1 MMNINLMLL
10 VRFKIFFLLSFFC
23 CFSKDS
29 KAVID
34 NISSTEPIQ
43 TGYWRFHFNFNDIQS
58 VHYFDNKI
66 YAAANKG
73 MFYLDLEDN
82 SINKLSTINGL
93 SNNAVSA
100 MIDDGKSLIVGYTSG
115 QIDFLSEFDI
125 THINLSVGNFSVK
138 INSFNIYENIL
149 YVSSSDGIFLVDI
162 DTKQVLEHYSN
173 IDNEISVLDVI
184 STKILNDSIYV
195 LTKKSM
201 HYAPLFGNNLLDFNS
216 WDLLNIT
223 QDDLIGSF
231 IYKNK
236 IHVYSSFSMYNLMGD
251 SINFELDNS
260 IKKIKIIN
268 GNLVLT
274 TGRKLYSI
282 DDGNSLFEIYD
293 SNKININDFIYA
305 KNNYWIGLRNQGL
318 YSMNL
323 NYFFKVFNS
332 PNINFSRIMKYAN
345 TLYGFTENDN
355 YYSIFLDGLW
365 ENKNFENFRNVT
377 SVTEFDKGLFFGSE
391 TMGIFDEENNIII
404 NDVTENSL
412 LQKKINSNDVDVKA
426 LLSVLDKMW
435 ILNYGTRSPLISY
448 NLKDGWFTYDFGVG
462 SYQYPRDIIF
472 NNSETFWIT
481 LDNKFGGGIIL
492 FSPYYNSY
500 IKLTSASNFLPTNSI
515 NKIVIDKN
523 DIVWVGT
530 DDGLIYFPSSN
541 IESFDNISTYQMPSN
556 ESGRILQNL
565 QINTL
570 LVDESNNKWI
580 GTNQGVI
587 ILNSLGNKIE
597 KEFTKENSPLISN
610 NIIDISILDNGE
622 IFFLTYDGLISYKS
636 DNSPTR
642 DNYNLFKAFPNPINL
657 NEHHLVTFSGLMENN
672 IIKITTLSG
681 EEVISLS
688 SIGGGTSWNLYDHS
702 GSKVNE
708 GIYLIFIISEDESE
722 KLISKI
728 LIR

>member
-10 VRFKIFFLLSFFC
+10 VRFNFFFLLSFFC
-23 CFSKDS
+23 CFPKES

-34 NISSTEPIQ
+34 NISFTAPIQ
-43 TGYWRFHFNFNDIQS
+43 TGYWKVHFNFNDIRL

-125 THINLSVGNFSVK
+125 MHINLSVENFSVK

-149 YVSSSDGIFLVDI
+149 YVSSSDGLFLVDI
-162 DTKQVLEHYSN
+162 HTKQVLEHYSN

-184 STKILNDSIYV
+184 STQILNDSIYV
-195 LTKKSM
+195 LTEESM
-201 HYAPLFGNNLLDFNS
+201 HSAPLYGTNLLDFYS
-216 WDLLNIT
+216 WNLLNIT
-223 QDDLIGSF
+223 QNALIGSF

-236 IHVYSSFSMYNLMGD
+236 IHVYSSFLMYNLMGD
-251 SINFELDNS
+251 SINLELNDA
-260 IKKIKIIN
+260 IKKIKIVN

-274 TGRKLYSI
+274 NGKRLYGL
-282 DDGNSLFEIYD
+282 DNDNSLFEIYD

-305 KNNYWIGLRNQGL
+305 KNNYWIGLKNQGL
-318 YSMNL
+318 YSMDL

-332 PNINFSRIMKYAN
+332 PDIIFSKITKYAN
-345 TLYGFTENDN
+345 TVYGFTENDN
-355 YYSIFLDGLW
+355 HYSVFSDGLW
-365 ENKNFENFRNVT
+365 ENKNFENFKNLT
-377 SVTEFDKGLFFGSE
+377 SVTEFDKGLFYGSE

-404 NDVTENSL
+404 NDVTESSL

-435 ILNYGTRSPLISY
+435 ILNYGTKTPLISY
-448 NLKDGWFTYDFGVG
+448 NVTDGWFTYDFGIG

-481 LDNKFGGGIIL
+481 LDNEFGGGIIL
-492 FSPYYNSY
+492 FNPYYNSF
-500 IKLTSASNFLPTNSI
+500 IKLTSALNFLPTNSI
-515 NKIVIDKN
+515 NKVAIDKN

-541 IESFDNISTYQMPSN
+541 IESFDNMSTYQIPNN
-556 ESGRILQNL
+556 ENGRILQNL
-565 QINTL
+565 KINTL

-597 KEFTKENSPLISN
+597 KEFTKDNSPLISN
-610 NIIDISILDNGE
+610 NVIYILMLDNG
-622 IFFLTYDGLISYKS
+622 
-636 DNSPTR
+636 
-642 DNYNLFKAFPNPINL
+642 
-657 NEHHLVTFSGLMENN
+657 
-672 IIKITTLSG
+672 
-681 EEVISLS
+681 
-688 SIGGGTSWNLYDHS
+688 
-702 GSKVNE
+702 
-708 GIYLIFIISEDESE
+708 
-722 KLISKI
+722 
-728 LIR
+728 

>member
-1 MMNINLMLL
+1 MMNINEMLL
-10 VRFKIFFLLSFFC
+10 VRFKIFFLLSFFY
-23 CFSKDS
+23 CFPKDS
-29 KAVID
+29 KAAIN
-34 NISSTEPIQ
+34 NISFTEPIQ
-43 TGYWRFHFNFNDIQS
+43 IGYWRVHFNFNDIQL

-125 THINLSVGNFSVK
+125 MHINLSVENFSVK

-149 YVSSSDGIFLVDI
+149 YVSSSDGLFLVDI

-184 STKILNDSIYV
+184 STQILNDSIYV
-195 LTKKSM
+195 LTEESM
-201 HYAPLFGNNLLDFNS
+201 HSAPLYGTNLLDFNS
-216 WDLLNIT
+216 WNLLNIT
-223 QDDLIGSF
+223 QNALIGSF

-236 IHVYSSFSMYNLMGD
+236 IHVYSSFLMYNLMGD
-251 SINFELDNS
+251 SINLELNDA
-260 IKKIKIIN
+260 IKKIKIVN

-274 TGRKLYSI
+274 NGKRLYGL
-282 DDGNSLFEIYD
+282 DNDNSLFEIYD

-305 KNNYWIGLRNQGL
+305 KNNYWIGLKNQGL
-318 YSMNL
+318 YSMDL

-332 PNINFSRIMKYAN
+332 PDIIFSKITKYAN
-345 TLYGFTENDN
+345 TVYGFTENDN
-355 YYSIFLDGLW
+355 HYSVFSDGLW

-377 SVTEFDKGLFFGSE
+377 SVTGFDKGFFFGS
-391 TMGIFDEENNIII
+391 ENNIII
-404 NDVTENSL
+404 NDVTESSL

-435 ILNYGTRSPLISY
+435 ILNYGTKTPLISY
-448 NLKDGWFTYDFGVG
+448 NLTDGWFTYDFGIG

-472 NNSETFWIT
+472 NNSETFLIT
-481 LDNKFGGGIIL
+481 LENEFGGGIIL
-492 FSPYYNSY
+492 FNPYYNSF

-515 NKIVIDKN
+515 NKVAIDKN

-541 IESFDNISTYQMPSN
+541 IESFDNMSTYQIPNN
-556 ESGRILQNL
+556 ENGRILQNL
-565 QINTL
+565 KINTL

-597 KEFTKENSPLISN
+597 KEFTKDNSPLISN
-610 NIIDISILDNGE
+610 NVIDILMLDNGE

-688 SIGGGTSWNLYDHS
+688 STGGGTSWNLYDHA
-702 GSKVNE
+702 GLKVNE
-708 GIYLIFIISEDESE
+708 GIYLIFIISDDESE

>member
-1 MMNINLMLL
+1 M
-10 VRFKIFFLLSFFC
+10 VC
-23 CFSKDS
+23 
-29 KAVID
+29 
-34 NISSTEPIQ
+34 
-43 TGYWRFHFNFNDIQS
+43 G
-58 VHYFDNKI
+58 
-66 YAAANKG
+66 
-73 MFYLDLEDN
+73 
-82 SINKLSTINGL
+82 
-93 SNNAVSA
+93 
-100 MIDDGKSLIVGYTSG
+100 
-115 QIDFLSEFDI
+115 
-125 THINLSVGNFSVK
+125 
-138 INSFNIYENIL
+138 
-149 YVSSSDGIFLVDI
+149 
-162 DTKQVLEHYSN
+162 
-173 IDNEISVLDVI
+173 
-184 STKILNDSIYV
+184 
-195 LTKKSM
+195 
-201 HYAPLFGNNLLDFNS
+201 
-216 WDLLNIT
+216 
-223 QDDLIGSF
+223 
-231 IYKNK
+231 
-236 IHVYSSFSMYNLMGD
+236 
-251 SINFELDNS
+251 
-260 IKKIKIIN
+260 KIKIVN
-268 GNLVLT
+268 GNLILT
-274 TGRKLYSI
+274 NGRKLYGI
-282 DDGNSLFEIYD
+282 DNGNSLFEIYD

-565 QINTL
+565 KINTL

-657 NEHHLVTFSGLMENN
+657 NEHYLVTFSGLMENN

-702 GSKVNE
+702 GLKVNE

>member
-23 CFSKDS
+23 CFSKNS

-34 NISSTEPIQ
+34 NISFTVPIQ
-43 TGYWRFHFNFNDIQS
+43 TGYWKVHFNFNDIRL

-125 THINLSVGNFSVK
+125 MHINLSFENFSVK

-173 IDNEISVLDVI
+173 IDNEISILNVI

-195 LTKKSM
+195 LTKESV
-201 HYAPLFGNNLLDFNS
+201 HYASLFGNNLLDFNS
-216 WDLLNIT
+216 WNLLNIT
-223 QDDLIGSF
+223 QNDLIGSF

-251 SINFELDNS
+251 SINFELDNL
-260 IKKIKIIN
+260 IKKIKIVN
-268 GNLVLT
+268 GNLILT
-274 TGRKLYSI
+274 NGRKLYSI
-282 DDGNSLFEIYD
+282 DNGNSLFEIYD

-318 YSMNL
+318 YSMDL

-332 PNINFSRIMKYAN
+332 PNIIFSRITKYAN

-355 YYSIFLDGLW
+355 YYSVFSDGLW
-365 ENKNFENFRNVT
+365 ENKNFENFRNIT

-541 IESFDNISTYQMPSN
+541 IESFNNISTYLMPSN
-556 ESGRILQNL
+556 ESGKILQNL
-565 QINTL
+565 KINTL

-597 KEFTKENSPLISN
+597 KEFTKENSSLISN

-708 GIYLIFIISEDESE
+708 GIYLIFILSEDESE

>member
-1 MMNINLMLL
+1 MMNINEMLL
-10 VRFKIFFLLSFFC
+10 VRFKIFFLLSFFY
-23 CFSKDS
+23 CFPKDS
-29 KAVID
+29 KAAIN
-34 NISSTEPIQ
+34 NISFTEPIQ
-43 TGYWRFHFNFNDIQS
+43 IGYWRVHFNFNDIQL

-93 SNNAVSA
+93 SNNVVSA

-125 THINLSVGNFSVK
+125 MHINLSVENFSVK

-149 YVSSSDGIFLVDI
+149 YVSSSDGLFLVDI

-184 STKILNDSIYV
+184 STQILNDSIYV
-195 LTKKSM
+195 LTEESM
-201 HYAPLFGNNLLDFNS
+201 YYAPLFGNNLLDFNS
-216 WDLLNIT
+216 WNLLNIT
-223 QDDLIGSF
+223 QNALIGSF

-236 IHVYSSFSMYNLMGD
+236 IHVYSSFLMYNLMGD
-251 SINFELDNS
+251 SINLELNDA
-260 IKKIKIIN
+260 IKKIKIVN

-274 TGRKLYSI
+274 NGKRLYGL
-282 DDGNSLFEIYD
+282 DNDNSLFEIYD

-305 KNNYWIGLRNQGL
+305 KNNYWIGLKNQGL
-318 YSMNL
+318 YSMDL

-332 PNINFSRIMKYAN
+332 PDIIFSKITKYAN
-345 TLYGFTENDN
+345 TVYGFTENDN
-355 YYSIFLDGLW
+355 HYSVFSDGLW
-365 ENKNFENFRNVT
+365 ENKNFENFKNLT
-377 SVTEFDKGLFFGSE
+377 SVTEFDKGLFYGSE

-404 NDVTENSL
+404 NDVTESSL

-435 ILNYGTRSPLISY
+435 ILNYGTKTPLISY
-448 NLKDGWFTYDFGVG
+448 NVTDGWFTYDFGIG

-481 LDNKFGGGIIL
+481 LDNEFGGGIIL
-492 FSPYYNSY
+492 FNPYYNSF

-515 NKIVIDKN
+515 NKVAIDKN

-541 IESFDNISTYQMPSN
+541 IESFDNMSTYQIPNN
-556 ESGRILQNL
+556 ENGRILQNL
-565 QINTL
+565 KINTL

-597 KEFTKENSPLISN
+597 KEFTKDNSPLISN
-610 NIIDISILDNGE
+610 NVIDILMLDNGE
-622 IFFLTYDGLISYKS
+622 IFFLTYDGLI
-636 DNSPTR
+636 
-642 DNYNLFKAFPNPINL
+642 NL
-657 NEHHLVTFSGLMENN
+657 
-672 IIKITTLSG
+672 IIVQQEI
-681 EEVISLS
+681 I
-688 SIGGGTSWNLYDHS
+688 I
-702 GSKVNE
+702 
-708 GIYLIFIISEDESE
+708 IYLKLFLIQLILMSII
-722 KLISKI
+722 
-728 LIR
+728 

>member
-1 MMNINLMLL
+1 MMNINEMLL
-10 VRFKIFFLLSFFC
+10 VRFKIIFLLSFFY
-23 CFSKDS
+23 CFPKDS
-29 KAVID
+29 KAAIN
-34 NISSTEPIQ
+34 NISFTEPAQI
-43 TGYWRFHFNFNDIQS
+43 GYWRVHFNFNDIQL

-93 SNNAVSA
+93 SNNVVSA

-125 THINLSVGNFSVK
+125 MHINLSVENFSVK

-149 YVSSSDGIFLVDI
+149 YVSSSDGLFLVDI

-184 STKILNDSIYV
+184 STQILNDSIYV
-195 LTKKSM
+195 LTEESM
-201 HYAPLFGNNLLDFNS
+201 HSAPLYGTNLLDFNS
-216 WDLLNIT
+216 WNLLNIT
-223 QDDLIGSF
+223 QNALIGSF

-236 IHVYSSFSMYNLMGD
+236 IHVYSSFLMYNLMGD
-251 SINFELDNS
+251 SINLELNDA
-260 IKKIKIIN
+260 IKKIKIVN

-274 TGRKLYSI
+274 NGKRLYGL
-282 DDGNSLFEIYD
+282 DNDNSLFEIYD

-305 KNNYWIGLRNQGL
+305 KNNYWIGLKNQGL
-318 YSMNL
+318 YSMDL

-332 PNINFSRIMKYAN
+332 PDMIFSKITKYAN
-345 TLYGFTENDN
+345 TVYGFTENDN
-355 YYSIFLDGLW
+355 HYSVFSDGLW
-365 ENKNFENFRNVT
+365 ENKNFENFKNLT
-377 SVTEFDKGLFFGSE
+377 SVTEFDKGLFYGSE

-404 NDVTENSL
+404 NDVTESSL

-435 ILNYGTRSPLISY
+435 ILNYGTKTPLISY
-448 NLKDGWFTYDFGVG
+448 NVTDGWFTYDFGIG

-481 LDNKFGGGIIL
+481 LDNEFGGGIIL
-492 FSPYYNSY
+492 FNPYYNSF
-500 IKLTSASNFLPTNSI
+500 IKLTSALNFLPTNSI
-515 NKIVIDKN
+515 NKVAIDKN

-541 IESFDNISTYQMPSN
+541 IESFDNMSTYQIPNN
-556 ESGRILQNL
+556 ENGRILQNL
-565 QINTL
+565 KINTL

-597 KEFTKENSPLISN
+597 KEFTKDNSPLISN
-610 NIIDISILDNGE
+610 NVIDILMLDNGE

-688 SIGGGTSWNLYDHS
+688 STGGGTSWNLYDHA
-702 GSKVNE
+702 GLKVNE
-708 GIYLIFIISEDESE
+708 GIYLIFIISDDESE

>member
-1 MMNINLMLL
+1 MMNINEMLL
-10 VRFKIFFLLSFFC
+10 VRFKIIFLLSFFY
-23 CFSKDS
+23 CFPKDS
-29 KAVID
+29 KAAIN
-34 NISSTEPIQ
+34 NISFTEPIQ
-43 TGYWRFHFNFNDIQS
+43 IGYWRVHFNFNDIQL

-115 QIDFLSEFDI
+115 QIDFLSEFAI
-125 THINLSVGNFSVK
+125 MHINLSVENFSVK

-149 YVSSSDGIFLVDI
+149 YVSSSDGLFLVDI

-184 STKILNDSIYV
+184 STQILNDSIYV
-195 LTKKSM
+195 LTTESM
-201 HYAPLFGNNLLDFNS
+201 YYAPLFGNNLLDFNS
-216 WDLLNIT
+216 WNFLNIT
-223 QDDLIGSF
+223 QNALIGSF

-236 IHVYSSFSMYNLMGD
+236 IHVYSSFLMYNLMGD
-251 SINFELDNS
+251 SINLELNDA
-260 IKKIKIIN
+260 IKKIKIVN

-274 TGRKLYSI
+274 NGKRLYGL
-282 DDGNSLFEIYD
+282 DNDNSLFEIYD

-305 KNNYWIGLRNQGL
+305 KNNYWIGLKNQGL
-318 YSMNL
+318 YSMDL

-332 PNINFSRIMKYAN
+332 PDIIFSKITKYAN
-345 TLYGFTENDN
+345 TVYGFTENDN
-355 YYSIFLDGLW
+355 HYSVFSDGLW
-365 ENKNFENFRNVT
+365 ENKNFENFKNLT
-377 SVTEFDKGLFFGSE
+377 SVTEFDKGLFYGSE

-404 NDVTENSL
+404 NDVTESSL

-435 ILNYGTRSPLISY
+435 ILNYGTKTPLISY
-448 NLKDGWFTYDFGVG
+448 NVTDGWFTYDFGIG

-481 LDNKFGGGIIL
+481 LDNEFGGGIIL
-492 FSPYYNSY
+492 FNPYYNSF
-500 IKLTSASNFLPTNSI
+500 IKLTSALNFLPTNSI
-515 NKIVIDKN
+515 NKVAIDKN

-541 IESFDNISTYQMPSN
+541 IESFDNMSTYQIPNN
-556 ESGRILQNL
+556 ENGRILQNL
-565 QINTL
+565 KINTL

-597 KEFTKENSPLISN
+597 KEFTKDNSPLISN
-610 NIIDISILDNGE
+610 NVIDILMLDNGE

-688 SIGGGTSWNLYDHS
+688 STGGGTSWNLYDHA
-702 GSKVNE
+702 GLKVNE
-708 GIYLIFIISEDESE
+708 GIYLIFIISDDESE

>member
-1 MMNINLMLL
+1 MMNINEMLL
-10 VRFKIFFLLSFFC
+10 VRFKIFFLLSFFS
-23 CFSKDS
+23 CFPKDN
-29 KAVID
+29 KAAIN
-34 NISSTEPIQ
+34 NISFTEPIQ
-43 TGYWRFHFNFNDIQS
+43 IGYWRVHFNFNDTQLI
-58 VHYFDNKI
+58 HYFDNKI

-93 SNNAVSA
+93 SDNAVSA

-125 THINLSVGNFSVK
+125 MHINLSVENFSVK
-138 INSFNIYENIL
+138 INAFNIYENIL
-149 YVSSSDGIFLVDI
+149 YVSSSDGLFLVDI

-184 STKILNDSIYV
+184 STQILNDSIYV
-195 LTKKSM
+195 LTKESM
-201 HYAPLFGNNLLDFNS
+201 YYAPLFGNNLLDFNS
-216 WDLLNIT
+216 WNLLNIT
-223 QDDLIGSF
+223 QNALKGSF

-236 IHVYSSFSMYNLMGD
+236 IHVYSSFLMYNLMGD
-251 SINFELDNS
+251 SINLELNDA
-260 IKKIKIIN
+260 IKKIKIVN
-268 GNLVLT
+268 GNLILT
-274 TGRKLYSI
+274 NGKTLYGI
-282 DDGNSLFEIYD
+282 DNDNSLFEIYD

-305 KNNYWIGLRNQGL
+305 KNNYWIGLKNQGL
-318 YSMNL
+318 YSMDL

-332 PNINFSRIMKYAN
+332 SDIIFSKIIKYAN
-345 TLYGFTENDN
+345 TVYGFTENDN
-355 YYSIFLDGLW
+355 HYSVFSDGLW
-365 ENKNFENFRNVT
+365 ENKNFENFKNLT
-377 SVTEFDKGLFFGSE
+377 SVTEFDKGLFYGSE

-404 NDVTENSL
+404 NDVTESSL

-435 ILNYGTRSPLISY
+435 ILNYGTKTPLISY
-448 NLKDGWFTYDFGVG
+448 NVADGWFTYDFGVG

-481 LDNKFGGGIIL
+481 FDNEFGGGIIL
-492 FSPYYNSY
+492 FNPYYNSF

-515 NKIVIDKN
+515 NKVAIDKN

-541 IESFDNISTYQMPSN
+541 IESFDNMSTYQIPNN
-556 ESGRILQNL
+556 ENGRILQNL
-565 QINTL
+565 KINTL

-597 KEFTKENSPLISN
+597 KEFTKDNSPLISN
-610 NIIDISILDNGE
+610 NVIDILMLDNGE
-622 IFFLTYDGLISYKS
+622 IFFLTDDGLISYKS

-688 SIGGGTSWNLYDHS
+688 STGGGTSWNLYDHA
-702 GSKVNE
+702 GLKVNE
-708 GIYLIFIISEDESE
+708 GIYLIFIISDDESE